1 MITRQITTKASNVYS
16 KRVKNYIDYISVFL
30 LQVLSI
36 KYSITSTF
44 VELNL
49 LSNSLNYLLQTVL
62 EEPVSDEKIRD
73 IFLVFDTNA
82 DGYFDSTGK

>member
-1 MITRQITTKASNVYS
+1 MKENKTII
-16 KRVKNYIDYISVFL
+16 II
-30 LQVLSI
+30 I
-36 KYSITSTF
+36 IIIITSTF

-49 LSNSLNYLLQTVL
+49 LSNSLNDLLQTVL